1 MNYRKE
7 NNKKVIAAVLW
18 VLAIIILIIAILL
31 AKRAIE
37 RGNEFRGDIW
47 IEIDGKKQETLD
59 VKDLK
64 LVPGGKIEY
73 EINLHCERDGSYVVQ
88 MIYEEKKDGGLKQF
102 VDVSILYGGAEVSTG
117 KLSDL
122 LLGEPI
128 LFNAGEFTAG
138 ETKEFLIVYSMSIDV
153 GDEAKGTSSSFAI
166 DFTARSVDL

>member
-7 NNKKVIAAVLW
+7 QNKKVLAAVLW
-18 VLAIIILIIAILL
+18 VLAIIILVVAILL

-47 IEIDGKKQETLD
+47 IEIDGKKQDSLD
-59 VKDLK
+59 VKNLR
-64 LVPGGKIEY
+64 LTPGGKIEY
-73 EINLHCERDGSYVVQ
+73 EINLHCERDGRYQVQ
-88 MIYEEKKDGGLKQF
+88 MVYEENKDGGLKEF
-102 VDVSILYGGAEVSTG
+102 VDVKIVYDGAEVASD

-138 ETKEFLIVYSMSIDV
+138 EEKEFLIVYSMPLDV
-153 GDEAKGTSSSFAI
+153 GNEAKNTFADFAI
-166 DFTARSVDL
+166 DFTARSID